1 MNISRQTHKTHKK
14 GQALILS
21 YIVILAL
28 LVYSAGLWT
37 KAISEKGITE
47 RNRLTTQA
55 FYMAEGANENA
66 ISAFTS
72 AVANFVIPSNVATY
86 NTVTIFTTFGNAIV
100 NTTITRLEVSDR
112 LVLEGSTNIYVAN
125 YEVVSTATHPL
136 NSSISV
142 TAHQIIAR
150 RLIPTF
156 QHAVFYNNDL
166 EMLPGPNMTLTG
178 RIHSNQDIYMDSSG
192 NTLTVDSIYLHSAGD
207 IFNKRKD
214 APGPPAGTVS
224 IRVNQSGPPTFANMD
239 GLDSS
244 SPTWSTAATTRW
256 KGTVQSS
263 VHGVTQLTT
272 PAVGSIQ
279 PGGYYATQAD
289 VSIVNN
295 AIYKGG
301 IALIAGTDYPTGTV
315 TTTTASFYSNR
326 EGKFIKMTTLDLNK
340 LAGKTG
346 TCGAGSCPNNLPA
359 NGLLYATRNDISGS
373 QEPGIKL
380 INGSEISRAGGLTVV
395 SNDPVYV
402 KGDYNTVN
410 EQPTSIIADSLNLLS
425 NNWNDTNST
434 SALSS
439 RPATVTTFNS
449 AFVAGIDN
457 TTTGNYNGGLENYPR
472 LHENWTGRNLTIKGS
487 FVALWNSSVANG
499 AWVYGNPQ
507 YTAPNRVWAYNTA
520 FNNPANLPPFTP
532 WAVEAQR
539 IAWWSDLG

>member
-1 MNISRQTHKTHKK
+1 MNRPWKK

-21 YIVILAL
+21 YIVILVL

-37 KAISEKGITE
+37 KAISEKGIAE
-47 RNRLTTQA
+47 RNRLTAQA

-72 AVANFVIPSNVATY
+72 AMANFVIPSNVATY
-86 NTVTIFTTFGNAIV
+86 NVVTIFTTFGNATV

-112 LVLEGSTNIYVAN
+112 LVVEGNTNIYVAN
-125 YEVVSTATHPL
+125 YEVVSTATHPQ
-136 NSSISV
+136 NSSINV

-178 RIHSNQDIYMDSSG
+178 RIHSNQDIYMDSTG
-192 NTLTVDSIYLHSAGD
+192 NTLTIDSTYLHSAGD

-224 IRVNQSGPPTFANMD
+224 IRVNQGGAPTFANMND
-239 GLDSS
+239 LDSS
-244 SPTWSTAATTRW
+244 SPTWSTAAITRW

-263 VHGVTQLTT
+263 VHGVTQLTA
-272 PAVGSIQ
+272 PAVASIQ
-279 PGGYYATQAD
+279 PGGYYATQAN
-289 VSIVNN
+289 VNIVNST
-295 AIYKGG
+295 IYKGG
-301 IALIAGTDYPTGTV
+301 VAMVEGTDYPTGTIA
-315 TTTTASFYSNR
+315 TTTSSFYSNR
-326 EGKFIKMTTLDLNK
+326 EGKFIKMTTIDLNK

-346 TCGAGSCPNNLPA
+346 TCGAGSCPNNLPT

-380 INGSEISRAGGLTVV
+380 INGNEIVRAGGLTVV

-425 NNWNDTNST
+425 NNWSDTNST
-434 SALSS
+434 SALTS
-439 RPATVTTFNS
+439 RPATATTFNS

-507 YTAPNRVWAYNTA
+507 YNAPNRIWAYNTA